1 MQSVDITGY
10 SLQILQKKTR
20 RVPVNPCKHLQC
32 GAEITCDTIP
42 LLISTDFL
50 KYPLELKKNQLVY
63 TEIDPKK
70 TSDRP
75 DKLE

>member
-1 MQSVDITGY
+1 MEIQAFRFLAFIDTVPY
-10 SLQILQKKTR
+10 ILQVISLPLHTY
-20 RVPVNPCKHLQC
+20 
-32 GAEITCDTIP
+32 P